1 MEISEEMEEKH
12 ELIDE
17 TKTQRTF
24 LIKKVISAQRLA
36 LDRCNF
42 SYRFALEK
50 GWVKFVAHTKMMMR
64 GTLGGAAGAQM
75 DEIEVLKQKMLDLE
89 EGNNL
94 LSEENESLK
103 SGAGQSVELIRST
116 GEQTTQIELIT
127 NQLGDKAAEI
137 TKLLAENKKLTK

>member
-1 MEISEEMEEKH
+1 
-12 ELIDE
+12 
-17 TKTQRTF
+17 
-24 LIKKVISAQRLA
+24 
-36 LDRCNF
+36 
-42 SYRFALEK
+42 
-50 GWVKFVAHTKMMMR
+50 
-64 GTLGGAAGAQM
+64 M